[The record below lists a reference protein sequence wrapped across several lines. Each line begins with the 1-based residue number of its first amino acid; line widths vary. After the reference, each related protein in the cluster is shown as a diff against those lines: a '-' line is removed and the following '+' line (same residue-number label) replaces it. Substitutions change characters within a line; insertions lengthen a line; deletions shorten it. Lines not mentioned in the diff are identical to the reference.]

1 MKSYAEIFIRRPV
14 LTVVLSLFITIFG
27 CISYSRLGVREYP
40 AVDPPTITISTTY
53 PGAAAEV
60 IEAQITQPLEEAI
73 NSVAGIRTLNS
84 TSREGASV
92 ITVEFSLETDLNT
105 AASDVRDQL
114 SRAIRNLPADVNPPV
129 INKSNADSSPIFGL
143 MLSSPSRSQLELSA
157 FADNIKERL
166 QTVAGVASVD
176 QPSEKRYAMRLW
188 LDPEKLTAHG
198 LTPLDVRQVLAR
210 ENIELPSGRV
220 DGEAIELSVKTLSRL
235 NTPAEYNEL
244 VIKRQEDRIVRFRDV
259 GYAELGAQNER
270 SLLKS
275 GNNPIAGLYVRQQ
288 PGANQIEIVDELRKR
303 VQQIAVDLPTDIKME
318 VAYDNTEYVRKS
330 VHEVKETVLIAFL
343 LVLLVVFCFFRE
355 WRTTLIPVLAIPV
368 SIIGA
373 FFIMEVAGFSIN
385 ILSLLG
391 IVLAIGLVVDDAIVV
406 LENIYSKIEEGMPP
420 IEAAIVGTKEIFF
433 AVIATTI
440 TLAVVFLPLLFMGG
454 LSGRLFREFGVT
466 VAGAVIISA
475 VVALSLTPMLSS
487 RILKRHGQRGWLF
500 RKTEP
505 FFTGL
510 DASYARGLGRFLAYP
525 WVSLLIL
532 GAACGLIYAMG
543 SQLPK
548 ELAPLEDRGRVWLRA
563 TSQEGTGFDY
573 MASFMDDVAKLAT
586 EHVPESKLMMTQVPG
601 IGGGPGVQGVV
612 NSGFVRVFLSD
623 KSDRSRSQQ
632 DIAAELQKATRQ
644 LNGARIN
651 IVQEPSIGE
660 RRAGGGTAVQFVLQ
674 TSTLANLQEKLPQF
688 IEEVRKRPEFA
699 FVDSDLKF
707 NKPELRLSINR
718 DRAQTLGITADDIAR
733 TLQASLSGQRF
744 GYFILN
750 GKQYDIIGQLTRDF
764 RSRPGNLDSLSV
776 RSATGEMV
784 RLDNLVSVT
793 ESSAPPELYRYNRY
807 ISATISATL
816 AGGHTM
822 GEGIAVI
829 QKIAS
834 QQLDDRFYTA
844 LTGAARDFVD
854 SSQSLGYVFLLAMG
868 FIYLVLAAQFES
880 FRDPFVIM
888 LTVPLALAGALFA
901 LWYYNQT
908 LNIFSEI
915 GLIMLIGL
923 ITKNGILIVEFANHR
938 KVETKGDAL
947 LAVQQ
952 AAAARLRP
960 ILMTTLATILGI
972 LPVALA
978 LGAGA
983 ESRVSMGIGV
993 IGGLVV
999 GGFLT
1004 LFVIPAI
1011 YVLLSRRAKTVP
1023 RENPARL
1030 PSPPAEPA
1038 LAATAFSATK

>member
-1 MKSYAEIFIRRPV
+1 MSNLAEIFIRRPV
-14 LTVVLSLFITIFG
+14 LTVVLSLFVTIFG
-27 CISYSRLGVREYP
+27 CISYTRLAVREYP
-40 AVDPPTITISTTY
+40 AVDPPTITVSTSY

-73 NSVAGIRTLNS
+73 NSVAGIRALNS

-92 ITVEFSLETDLNT
+92 IIVEFSLETDLNT
-105 AASDVRDQL
+105 AASDVRDQI
-114 SRAIRNLPADVNPPV
+114 SRAIRNLPPDVNPP
-129 INKSNADSSPIFGL
+129 ILNKANADSSPIFGL
-143 MLSSPSRSQLELSA
+143 MLSSASRTQLELSA
-157 FADNIKERL
+157 YADTIKDRL
-166 QTVAGVASVD
+166 QTVAGVAAVD
-176 QPSEKRYAMRLW
+176 QPAEKRYAMRLW
-188 LDPEKLTAHG
+188 LDPEKLAAHG
-198 LTPLDVRQVLAR
+198 LTPLDIRQVLAK
-210 ENIELPSGRV
+210 ENIELPSGTV
-220 DGEAIELSVKTLSRL
+220 DGESIELSVKTLSRL
-235 NTPAEYNEL
+235 NTPAEYNDL

-275 GNNPIAGLYVRQQ
+275 GNTPIAGLYIRQQ

-303 VQQIAVDLPTDIKME
+303 VKQIGADLPADIKME
-318 VAYDNTEYVRKS
+318 IAYDNTEYVRQS

-373 FFIMEVAGFSIN
+373 FFIMEAAGFSIN
-385 ILSLLG
+385 ILTLLG

-406 LENIYSKIEEGMPP
+406 LENIYSKIEEGVPP
-420 IEAAIVGTKEIFF
+420 VEAAVHGTKEIFF
-433 AVIATTI
+433 AIIATTI

-466 VAGAVIISA
+466 VAGAVMISA
-475 VVALSLTPMLSS
+475 VIALTLTPMLSA
-487 RILKRHGQRGWLF
+487 RILKRHAQRGWLF

-505 FFTGL
+505 FFVGL
-510 DASYARGLGRFLAYP
+510 DTSYAAGLRRFLAHP
-525 WVSLLIL
+525 WISILIL
-532 GAACGLIYAMG
+532 GGTCGLIYLLAQ
-543 SQLPK
+543 QLPK

-573 MASFMDDVAKLAT
+573 MASFMDDVAKLAS
-586 EHVPESKLMMTQVPG
+586 EHVPESQLMMTQVPG
-601 IGGGPGVQGVV
+601 TGGAAGVQGAV

-623 KSDRSRSQQ
+623 KAHRSRTQQ
-632 DIAAELQKATRQ
+632 EIAAELQKAIRQ

-660 RRAGGGTAVQFVLQ
+660 RRAGGGTSVQFVLQ
-674 TSTLANLQEKLPQF
+674 TATLANLQDKLPQF
-688 IEEVRKRPEFA
+688 LEEVRKRPEFA

-707 NKPELRLSINR
+707 NKPELKLSINR

-776 RSATGEMV
+776 RSATGDMI
-784 RLDNLVSVT
+784 RLDNLVSVV
-793 ESSAPPELYRYNRY
+793 ESSSPPELYRYNRY
-807 ISATISATL
+807 ISATVSATL
-816 AGGHTM
+816 AGGRTM
-822 GEGIAVI
+822 GEGI
-829 QKIAS
+829 IAM
-834 QQLDDRFYTA
+834 QAIAGKVLDDRFYTA

-854 SSQSLGYVFLLAMG
+854 SSQSLGYVFLLAMV

-888 LTVPLALAGALFA
+888 LTVPLALVGALFA
-901 LWYYNQT
+901 LWYFNQT

-923 ITKNGILIVEFANHR
+923 ITKNGILIVEFANQR
-938 KVETKGDAL
+938 KMETNGDILA
-947 LAVQQ
+947 AVQQ

-960 ILMTTLATILGI
+960 ILMTTLSTILGI

-993 IGGLVV
+993 IGGLIV

-1011 YVLLSRRAKTVP
+1011 YVLLNRNPRVVPTKDLNKPVPVGSGGIDATVM
-1023 RENPARL
+1023 NPV
-1030 PSPPAEPA
+1030 
-1038 LAATAFSATK
+1038 K